1 MSVLTLDCRFNN
13 SDKGSVRHAIVHK
26 ALWEY
31 LSEVAHSD
39 DSERQKLF
47 CEMFER
53 YTFHSFVFPNHS
65 LARSCK
71 DLLAEMVHTKDGSRV
86 VREFLAR
93 GTAKVRCVLY
103 AVLV

>member
-1 MSVLTLDCRFNN
+1 M
-13 SDKGSVRHAIVHK
+13 K
-26 ALWEY
+26 ASARSCFTRCLRGY
-31 LSEVAHSD
+31 I
-39 DSERQKLF
+39 
-47 CEMFER
+47 
-53 YTFHSFVFPNHS
+53 FHSFVSPNRS

-93 GTAKVRCVLY
+93 GTAKVRCLLY